1 MNKARFGVIGLLV
14 LLLYGGNAFA
24 SAYARELVI
33 ISNRDYPINTITAA
47 TIKDIYL
54 GEKMSEGTIKVK
66 PMESKDE
73 TIKKKFIEK
82 IMGSTVDGYK
92 AYWIKKFFQEGI
104 TPPTTKASSIE
115 LIQAVN
121 QTNGGIGYIWADE
134 LKGDSGVM
142 VLLKIDVGN

>member
-1 MNKARFGVIGLLV
+1 MNKARFGIIVLLA
-14 LLLYGGNAFA
+14 LLLYVSNAFA
-24 SAYARELVI
+24 NAYARELAI
-33 ISNRDYPINTITAA
+33 ISNRDYPLNTITAA
-47 TIKDIYL
+47 TVKEIYL
-54 GEKMSEGTIKVK
+54 GEKMSEGTIKVR
-66 PMESKDE
+66 PLESKDE

-104 TPPTTKASSIE
+104 TPPTTKASSDE

-134 LKGDSGVM
+134 VKGDSRVK